1 MFWLGSNIPYLSRV
15 GLWCRAIFSNIIE
28 WSVLYPGTLSARL
41 ISQIKSELIK
51 KKSKSTLNFWLL
63 QTYICVYPHLAFS
76 KYQLSSSQFWL
87 IAFKAF
93 WWVLG
98 RPPFLSSLT
107 PITRLKSPAK
117 IISSHAKSCKWS
129 KTYFKK
135 VGSSSF
141 LQG

>member
-1 MFWLGSNIPYLSRV
+1 M
-15 GLWCRAIFSNIIE
+15 
-28 WSVLYPGTLSARL
+28 
-41 ISQIKSELIK
+41 
-51 KKSKSTLNFWLL
+51 
-63 QTYICVYPHLAFS
+63 YICVYPHLAFS

-135 VGSSSF
+135 VGVNFCKGEQFFVSF
-141 LQG
+141 NITKATLFLLSNTFSTFCFLNSIPICGFHHPCVGKYIAWKIYCDLSQQIQFLP